1 MNILHIHPR
10 PGQGVYVFEF
20 PVRIWHWTMAACVF
34 VLFITGHFIGK
45 PLHTLS
51 GDTTNL
57 FYLGYTIMAHYI
69 AAFIL
74 IIGMVCRIIWA
85 FFGNAVSRQI
95 FLPRVWDRAW
105 WSDLLSDIKWYLFLT
120 KEPRVHMGHNPLAQL
135 GMGVCVLAIVLMC
148 LTGLGIYQ
156 SKTSSSFFHLF
167 RFVQDFA
174 YWTGGN
180 VIDLVVWHRVGM
192 VILVA
197 FVIIHLYMVI
207 REEIVGR
214 TTLISTMVSGFRL
227 VRADSNDK
235 GQVTQQQE
243 DFLRI
248 HYDSG
253 SDAER
258 HRPRVGQHF
267 MRR

>member
-1 MNILHIHPR
+1 MDMLHIRPR

-20 PVRIWHWTMAACVF
+20 PVRIWHWTMALAVF
-34 VLFITGHFIGK
+34 ALFITGHFIGK

-51 GDTTNL
+51 GGADDL

-85 FFGNAVSRQI
+85 FFGNAASRQI
-95 FLPRVWDRAW
+95 FLPRVWDKDW
-105 WSDLLSDIKWYLFLT
+105 WADLKSDIKWYLFLS
-120 KEPRVHMGHNPLAQL
+120 KEPRIHMGHNPLAQL
-135 GMGVCVLAIVLMC
+135 GMGVCVLDIVLMC

-156 SKTSSSFFHLF
+156 SKTGDEFFHLF

-180 VIDLVVWHRVGM
+180 VIDLVVWHRIGM

-197 FVIIHLYMVI
+197 FVILHLYMVI
-207 REEIVGR
+207 REELMGQ

-227 VRADSNDK
+227 VRAAKTAKESAK
-235 GQVTQQQE
+235 RQ
-243 DFLRI
+243 
-248 HYDSG
+248 
-253 SDAER
+253 
-258 HRPRVGQHF
+258 
-267 MRR
+267 